1 MLPAEGNSNPGTG
14 LATGDNTD
22 DECRI
27 EDGRQISSLLVQHIL
42 AAKADGLKPMV

>member
-14 LATGDNTD
+14 LATGDNT

-42 AAKADGLKPMV
+42 AAKADRLKPMV